1 MRNKVHARSVL
12 LLRRIAVGILIILLV
27 GIAVG
32 WLAGVVTRSGGG
44 IIFEMVVGILG
55 ALIAGWIFGGS
66 ASFLSGSITVMSVL
80 YSVLGAII
88 LLLVVGLL
96 RGRRR
101 I

>member
-1 MRNKVHARSVL
+1 MRNKVHATSVL

-44 IIFEMVVGILG
+44 IIFDMVVGILG